1 MERSDKLKN
10 HKKRRSAMPYKVSTM
25 KIGDLIQAQARAGN
39 PQAKASAKKFIE
51 LYGGAFDERADD
63 VCCC

>member
-1 MERSDKLKN
+1 
-10 HKKRRSAMPYKVSTM
+10 MPYKVSTM